1 MARPTTI
8 ERYRR
13 DLSAAA
19 IPFDSSLITLRKG
32 HFMPHHT
39 SQRLFACAALTATT
53 FALPAIGGEIDF
65 LTWSSGVA
73 SVAGESVATVAPG
86 NDDVGGPNGNI
97 LTIAQ
102 KDYTAIGPVDIILS
116 VSDNGNGTTE
126 YWVQEGVFNN
136 TGLDWTGYRIVLGFG
151 SGVGFVQSTP
161 GDGLKFDTVG
171 VSPATDFNPGP
182 GWPTV
187 VSPSEDE
194 LVASGAIVPDFT
206 YVGVIDF
213 HVDVPDG
220 ISTFTIRQQP
230 VPEPSSAAL
239 LLLTTGLLMRRRRH

>member
-1 MARPTTI
+1 
-8 ERYRR
+8 
-13 DLSAAA
+13 
-19 IPFDSSLITLRKG
+19 
-32 HFMPHHT
+32 MPNNT
-39 SQRLFACAALTATT
+39 SHCLLACALAATT
-53 FALPAIGGEIDF
+53 TLALPANGGEIDF

-73 SVAGESVATVAPG
+73 SVAGEAVATTSPG

-126 YWVQEGVFNN
+126 YWVREGVFNN

-151 SGVGFVQSTP
+151 SGVGFVQSTI
-161 GDGLKFDTVG
+161 GDGLKFDNVG
-171 VSPATDFNPGP
+171 VTPATDFNPSP

-187 VSPSEDE
+187 VSPTEDE

-206 YVGVIDF
+206 YVGEIDF

-230 VPEPSSAAL
+230 IPEPSSAAL
-239 LLLTTGLLMRRRRH
+239 LLLTTGLLMRRRRS